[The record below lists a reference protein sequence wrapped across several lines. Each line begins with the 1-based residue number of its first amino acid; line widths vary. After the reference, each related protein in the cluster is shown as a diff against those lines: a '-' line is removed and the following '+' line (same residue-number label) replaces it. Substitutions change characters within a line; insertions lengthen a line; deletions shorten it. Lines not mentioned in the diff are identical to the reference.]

1 MRDLIE
7 SILPRTYLSD
17 LDEEYGVVDVEE
29 IVEALDLE
37 ALDLEADEH
46 CISATNVA
54 LQKKHAMMHV
64 EGSLGIFAA
73 YAEMCVEIEE
83 LNDWRSENH
92 ALRPCSL
99 RTFSNRITAIH
110 HCADGL
116 IELDGPLLGLAA

>member
-7 SILPRTYLSD
+7 STLPRTYLSE

-37 ALDLEADEH
+37 ADKH
-46 CISATNVA
+46 CFSATNVA

-73 YAEMCVEIEE
+73 YSAMQSEIED
-83 LNDWRSENH
+83 LNDWRPTGHE
-92 ALRPCSL
+92 LRPCSL
-99 RTFSNRITAIH
+99 RTFCNRIVALQDRV
-110 HCADGL
+110 DGAA
-116 IELDGPLLGLAA
+116 GFKLLLAAAA

>member
-7 SILPRTYLSD
+7 SILPRTYLSE
-17 LDEEYGVVDVEE
+17 LDEEYGIVDVEE

-37 ALDLEADEH
+37 ADKH
-46 CISATNVA
+46 CFSATNVA

-73 YAEMCVEIEE
+73 YAEMCVEIGD
-83 LNDWRSENH
+83 LNDWRSEDH

-99 RTFSNRITAIH
+99 RTFSKRIASLH
-110 HCADGL
+110 HHEDGSTD
-116 IELDGPLLGLAA
+116 LDARLLAVAA

>member
-7 SILPRTYLSD
+7 SILPRTYLSE

-29 IVEALDLE
+29 IVEALN
-37 ALDLEADEH
+37 LEADKH
-46 CISATNVA
+46 CFSATNVA

-110 HCADGL
+110 HCADEL
-116 IELDGPLLGLAA
+116 IELDVQLLDVAA